1 MIVPA
6 EPEPMGCIEFIATA
20 ASIILFIVT
29 FPISLCLSF
38 KVSMYHMQVYFLF
51 SDAVSS
57 TDCVATSREVAVD
70 T

>member
-20 ASIILFIVT
+20 ASILLFIVT

-38 KVSMYHMQVYFLF
+38 KVRMWYMQAYFLF
-51 SDAVSS
+51 SDTVCKL
-57 TDCVATSREVAVD
+57 DCITASRQVAVG